1 MKIEIGLRRCGHC
14 VLGIENDVN
23 PIVSGAG
30 YRNVCHGRFSPKVA
44 EHLHSSSKNTKNT
57 KSGGFCCWSLSSVD
71 PESSQFSKEICF
83 STRECNNHDC
93 HMAATVNLHFSS
105 LFSFFRQAMTA

>member
-1 MKIEIGLRRCGHC
+1 MCEKIEIGLRRCGHC

-44 EHLHSSSKNTKNT
+44 EHLHSSSKNTKKKKKNVV
-57 KSGGFCCWSLSSVD
+57 GV
-71 PESSQFSKEICF
+71 
-83 STRECNNHDC
+83 
-93 HMAATVNLHFSS
+93 
-105 LFSFFRQAMTA
+105 LFMCDLAS